1 MAQAFRSR
9 KQIRSNPSLNQL
21 IMTGTYELDKVV
33 VEWERIIPIDELVKP
48 IQRLS
53 DRAYEKSELRFYVSG
68 YLRDSDELLP
78 DSRVR
83 CYRISIGSL
92 NQVLKA
98 LEANGTIRKIACEGS
113 PTKWRPKFV
122 ATV

>member
-9 KQIRSNPSLNQL
+9 KQVRRDPSINQL

-33 VEWERIIPIDELVKP
+33 VEWERTIAIDEIVNLVR
-48 IQRLS
+48 RLS

-78 DSRVR
+78 ESKFR
-83 CYRISIGSL
+83 CYRVSIGSL
-92 NQVLKA
+92 NQVLKV
-98 LEANGTIRKIACEGS
+98 LEANGTMRKIACEGS
-113 PTKWRPKFV
+113 PIKWKLNCTE
-122 ATV
+122 TV